1 MAGKGKP
8 FRELLKQLGILIS
21 PGVYDGYSTR
31 LTAAAKFKTGA
42 ISGAGVSESRMGW
55 ADRGVLPFEVNLDTA
70 RCLADCADFNGL
82 FFRNAVNF
90 ACPLLE
96 CPGVVEV
103 FGEGNIA
110 EVDVLAARV
119 RNVTRGSERL
129 AKPLLEQ
136 LLAINNAGGIYSLL
150 EKEASIA
157 SKAAAW

>member
-1 MAGKGKP
+1 MAGKEKP
-8 FRELLKQLGILIS
+8 FRELHKQPGILIL
-21 PGVYDGYSTR
+21 PGLYDSYSTQ
-31 LTAAAKFKTGA
+31 LTAVAKSKTSA

-55 ADRGVLPFEVNLDTA
+55 ADRGVTSFEVNLGTA
-70 RCLADCADFNGL
+70 RRLADCADFNGL

-96 CPGVVEV
+96 CPGVVEA
-103 FGEGNIA
+103 FGEGDIA

-129 AKPLLEQ
+129 AKPLPEQ
-136 LLAINNAGGIYSLL
+136 LLAIINAGGIYSLL

-157 SKAAAW
+157 SKAAA